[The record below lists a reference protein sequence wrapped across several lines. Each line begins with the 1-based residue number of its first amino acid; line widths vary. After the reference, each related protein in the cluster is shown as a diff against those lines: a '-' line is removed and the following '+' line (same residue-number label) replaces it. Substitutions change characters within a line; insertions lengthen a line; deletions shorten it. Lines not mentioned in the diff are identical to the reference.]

1 VRTDGLVTGARARCA
16 GLLLAALALAACG
29 DRDTDALE
37 ASGAEGAVAESAA
50 ASGDGPQQA
59 VRPEATEA
67 WPEAA
72 YSIPG
77 TAWTREDWEIFQ
89 RTIRTAAEEGLDT
102 LPLGEAVAE
111 MGRLFL
117 GSPYVPRTLEVP
129 GPERLVVNL
138 RGLDCVT
145 FVENALALT
154 RFSRLHGPG
163 ALEDPARARRLYEA
177 DLATLRYRD
186 AAPDGYASRI
196 HYFSEWLQR
205 NDGDGR
211 VHILSDLPG
220 TAEDGEPID
229 FMSTHAEA
237 YDQLADA
244 ETLARIR
251 EVEGALNERS
261 PRPWVP
267 EARIPEAA
275 SGIRTGDVIAATST
289 VRGLDVAHTGIA
301 VWVDDRLHLLHAPLV
316 GSTVVLSE
324 RPLADRIQGIG
335 SQDGIMVARP
345 GGSWWEAR

>member
-1 VRTDGLVTGARARCA
+1 MRSWTSRRGAA
-16 GLLLAALALAACG
+16 LLLGVVALAACG
-29 DRDTDALE
+29 DRDADAME
-37 ASGAEGAVAESAA
+37 ASEGEDVAATPAA
-50 ASGDGPQQA
+50 AREEAPDA

-67 WPEAA
+67 WPAA
-72 YSIPG
+72 SDSIPG
-77 TAWTREDWEIFQ
+77 TPWTRQDWEIFQ

-102 LPLGEAVAE
+102 LPLGEAVAA

-154 RFSRLHGPG
+154 RFSRMHGPQ
-163 ALEDPARARRLYEA
+163 ALDDPARARNLYEA

-186 AAPDGYASRI
+186 GTPDGYASRI

-205 NDGDGR
+205 NDRDGR
-211 VHILSDLPG
+211 LRLLDDLPG
-220 TAEDGEPID
+220 AAEDGEPID

-237 YDQLADA
+237 YDQLSDA
-244 ETLARIR
+244 AELARIR
-251 EVEGALNERS
+251 EVEASLNDRS
-261 PRPWVP
+261 PRSWIP
-267 EARIPEAA
+267 EGHIPEAA

-301 VWVDDRLHLLHAPLV
+301 VWVDGRLHLLHAPLV

-345 GGSWWEAR
+345 GGAWWDAR